1 MQNGFGIYGGE
12 KMKEILGNNLEQF
25 FFVLDYPKEYGAV
38 CTYKS
43 NRYEVW
49 LMDDEIFD
57 MISDLSEEKFVKFA
71 GEDAWWRSS
80 NGSVLYSLDKGE
92 VTINNQK
99 MIGWIRKPW
108 MKKYQSLSEYLCEFI
123 GASTPQNVVACVM
136 DLAKFN
142 HLSMG
147 ELFKKYEPVED

>member
-1 MQNGFGIYGGE
+1 MQNGFNIYGGE

-57 MISDLSEEKFVKFA
+57 MIADISEEKFVKFA
-71 GEDAWWRSS
+71 GEDAW
-80 NGSVLYSLDKGE
+80 
-92 VTINNQK
+92 
-99 MIGWIRKPW
+99 
-108 MKKYQSLSEYLCEFI
+108 
-123 GASTPQNVVACVM
+123 
-136 DLAKFN
+136 
-142 HLSMG
+142 
-147 ELFKKYEPVED
+147 

>member
-1 MQNGFGIYGGE
+1 
-12 KMKEILGNNLEQF
+12 MKEILGNNLKQLF
-25 FFVLDYPKEYGAV
+25 FIFDNQDEEIPV
-38 CTYKS
+38 CTFRN

-49 LMDDEIFD
+49 EVPDKLFED
-57 MISDLSEEKFVKFA
+57 ISNMSEEDFVKFA

-108 MKKYQSLSEYLCEFI
+108 DEEVSKDIKYSSLTEYLCEFI
-123 GASTPQNVVACVM
+123 GASMPKNIVACAM

-142 HLSMG
+142 HLLMG
-147 ELFKKYEPVED
+147 ELFGKYEPVED

>member
-1 MQNGFGIYGGE
+1 
-12 KMKEILGNNLEQF
+12 MKEILGNNLEQF
-25 FFVLDYPKEYGAV
+25 FFVLNYPKEYIV
-38 CTYKS
+38 VRTYKS

-57 MISDLSEEKFVKFA
+57 MISDMSEEDFVKFA

-80 NGSVLYSLDKGE
+80 NGSVLYSLDKDE
-92 VTINNQK
+92 ITINNQK

-108 MKKYQSLSEYLCEFI
+108 DEEISTDIKYSSLTEYLCEFI
-123 GASTPQNVVACVM
+123 GASMPKNVVACAM

-142 HLSMG
+142 HLLMG
-147 ELFKKYEPVED
+147 ELFGKYEPVED

>member
-1 MQNGFGIYGGE
+1 
-12 KMKEILGNNLEQF
+12 MKEILGNNLKQF
-25 FFVLDYPKEYGAV
+25 FFVLDYPKEYGAI

-57 MISDLSEEKFVKFA
+57 MISDISEEKFVKFA

-92 VTINNQK
+92 LTINNQK

-108 MKKYQSLSEYLCEFI
+108 DEEVSKDINYQSLSE
-123 GASTPQNVVACVM
+123 
-136 DLAKFN
+136 
-142 HLSMG
+142 
-147 ELFKKYEPVED
+147 

>member
-1 MQNGFGIYGGE
+1 
-12 KMKEILGNNLEQF
+12 MKEILGNNLEQF
-25 FFVLDYPKEYGAV
+25 FFVLDYPKEYGAI

-57 MISDLSEEKFVKFA
+57 MISDMSEEKFVKLA

-92 VTINNQK
+92 ITINNKK
-99 MIGWIRKPW
+99 MIAWIENTGEERISEDKEFD
-108 MKKYQSLSEYLCEFI
+108 SLSEYLCCFV
-123 GASTPQNVVACVM
+123 GVSMPRNVVACAM

-142 HLSMG
+142 NMTMG
-147 ELFKKYEPVED
+147 QLFSKYEPVED